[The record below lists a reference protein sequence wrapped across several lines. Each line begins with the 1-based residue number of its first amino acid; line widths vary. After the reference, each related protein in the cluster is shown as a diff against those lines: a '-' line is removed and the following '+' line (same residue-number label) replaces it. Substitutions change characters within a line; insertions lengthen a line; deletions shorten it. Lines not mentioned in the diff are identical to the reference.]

1 MLSRFMRLGLPLGAL
16 LTILSLWSAQAN
28 ATPAFAKKE
37 GIKDCNYCHVNPGG
51 PRNFRGRY
59 YKAHGLSFGDFDNIY
74 EARLAGVADPT
85 ATGADAKATI
95 AEYPN
100 VKTSVPD
107 VLKFTMKD
115 IDGKPVNLA
124 RYQGNVIMMINVASK
139 CGNTPQYK
147 GLQKLYDDNK
157 DKGFVILGF
166 PANDFGKQEPGTE
179 KEIKAFCTDN
189 YKVTFPLFSKIVV
202 KGDDKDKAPLYKFLT
217 DPKTDPKFGK
227 DIDWNFAK
235 FLVNRKGEIVAR
247 FPASTKPSDPA
258 VMSAVEDALKEP
270 RPEAGEKTAS
280 AK

>member
-1 MLSRFMRLGLPLGAL
+1 MLSRILRLGLCLPAL
-16 LTILSLWSAQAN
+16 LAILSLWSAQAN

-37 GIKDCNYCHVNPGG
+37 MKDCNYCHVNPGG

-59 YKAHGLSFGDFDNIY
+59 YKAHGQSFNDFDNLY

-85 ATGADAKATI
+85 AMGPDARATV

-100 VKTSVPD
+100 VKTNVPD
-107 VLKFTMKD
+107 VLKYTLKD

-124 RYQGNVIMMINVASK
+124 RYQGDVIMMVNVASK

-147 GLQKLYDDNK
+147 DLQKLYDDNK

-166 PANDFGKQEPGTE
+166 PANDFGKQEPGTD

-189 YKVTFPLFSKIVV
+189 YKVTFPMFSKIVV
-202 KGDDKDKAPLYKFLT
+202 KGDDKAPLYKFLT

-247 FPASTKPSDPA
+247 FPATTKPTDA
-258 VMSAVEDALKEP
+258 ALMSAVEDALKEP
-270 RPEAGEKTAS
+270 KPDAGDKTAS